1 MTRHHTLTAL
11 AVCAAIAAG
20 CGDDDPDDGGAAKP
34 ETQKVSLAERH
45 AQLEKDPHG
54 LRCAD
59 IEDKVAS
66 ADISRRVQYALADDA
81 KIRGLTRLQVLA
93 EHLLRD
99 HRALQ
104 GKARLL
110 RARRGRHRGRPER
123 GDARGPRRTLR

>member
-11 AVCAAIAAG
+11 AACAAIAAG
-20 CGDDDPDDGGAAKP
+20 CGDDEPDESAAAKP

-45 AQLEKDPHG
+45 AQLEKDPYA

-81 KIRGLTRLQVLA
+81 KIRGLTRLQSSQSIFYAITELCKERPGSYEPA
-93 EHLLRD
+93 EDAIAAVR
-99 HRALQ
+99 R
-104 GKARLL
+104 GEL
-110 RARRGRHRGRPER
+110 RADLGTP
-123 GDARGPRRTLR
+123 

>member
-20 CGDDDPDDGGAAKP
+20 CGDDDPDEGGAAKS

-81 KIRGLTRLQVLA
+81 KVRGLTRLQSSQSIFYAITELCKGKPGSYEPA
-93 EHLLRD
+93 EDAIAAVRSGEM
-99 HRALQ
+99 RADL
-104 GKARLL
+104 GA
-110 RARRGRHRGRPER
+110 P
-123 GDARGPRRTLR
+123 